1 MAAMPCELAKIMIA
15 ETSEHQVIWLREKEE
30 PGRTFPILIGL
41 FEAVAIDRK
50 IREVDTPR
58 PLTHDLLANVISS
71 LSGVVERIVV
81 NELRN
86 NTFYAT
92 LVVRQDGKVIEV
104 DSRPSDAIALA
115 VRLDTPLFV
124 EESVIEQVTSWQ
136 AEAGGE
142 GPGPMD
148 EDGEQEEEV

>member
-1 MAAMPCELAKIMIA
+1 MAAVPCELAKIMIA

-30 PGRTFPILIGL
+30 GGRTFPILIGL

-50 IREVDTPR
+50 IREVESPR

-81 NELRN
+81 NDLRN

-92 LVVRQDGKVIEV
+92 LVVKQNGKVIEV

-115 VRLDTPLFV
+115 VRTDAPIYV
-124 EESVIEQVTSWQ
+124 EKKVIEQVTSWQ
-136 AEAGGE
+136 ESEGSEPEETEEA
-142 GPGPMD
+142 
-148 EDGEQEEEV
+148 

>member
-136 AEAGGE
+136 AEAWGE
-142 GPGPMD
+142 GPGPID
-148 EDGEQEEEV
+148 DDGEQEEEV

>member
-1 MAAMPCELAKIMIA
+1 MAAVPCDLARIII
-15 ETSEHQVIWLREKEE
+15 SENSEQQMIWLREKLGH
-30 PGRTFPILIGL
+30 GRTFPILIGM

-50 IREVDTPR
+50 IRDVETPR

-81 NELRN
+81 NDLRN

-92 LVVRQDGKVIEV
+92 LVIRQNGKVIEV

-115 VRLDTPLFV
+115 VRLETPIFV
-124 EESVIEQVTSWQ
+124 EEKVIDQVANLQ
-136 AEAGGE
+136 QQE
-142 GPGPMD
+142 P
-148 EDGEQEEEV
+148 QEEEEEEEGQ